1 MQPFLGELL
10 MGGMRLRDLTGL
22 FKDIP
27 SEDRAYWSGH
37 FFVDKQQQPLIEF
50 GRPYLLM
57 LNDGRQGQVV
67 VTDCASMEGEA
78 VRVEFASLGS

>member
-10 MGGMRLRDLTGL
+10 MGGMRLRDLAGL
-22 FKDIP
+22 FVDPP
-27 SEDRAYWSGH
+27 SESHAYWSGH
-37 FFVDKQQQPLIEF
+37 FFVDKRQRPLIEF

-67 VTDCASMEGEA
+67 VTDCAFVEGEA
-78 VRVEFASLGS
+78 VRVEFAPVGS